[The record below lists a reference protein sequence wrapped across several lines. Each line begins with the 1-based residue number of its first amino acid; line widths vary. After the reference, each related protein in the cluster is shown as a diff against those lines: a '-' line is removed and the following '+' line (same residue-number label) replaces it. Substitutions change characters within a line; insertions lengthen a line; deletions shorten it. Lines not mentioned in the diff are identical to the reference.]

1 MIKQPNMR
9 STNSGLPM
17 DVTTFS
23 FAFDNDKRTAFCTL
37 NCYIQ
42 DTDGNNNKTTKTSA
56 CVRTRKRSMWFF
68 LSCHMPIDD

>member
-23 FAFDNDKRTAFCTL
+23 FAFDSDKRTAFFTL
-37 NCYIQ
+37 NCYTE
-42 DTDGNNNKTTKTSA
+42 DTEENNRKQRKPQRALELVNEA
-56 CVRTRKRSMWFF
+56 CVF